1 MNKFIRN
8 LVIILVLLIIVFA
21 AGPFYV
27 LSEGE
32 QAVVTRFGAIVS
44 SETEAGLKF
53 KMPFVDNV
61 VKYPKKLLSWDGDAK
76 RIPTAEN
83 QFIWVDATAR
93 WQITDPMKFY
103 ESVTTLEQAY
113 ARMDDVIDSSVRTVI
128 SENLLREAVRNS
140 DYINEI
146 VVEEAV
152 TMEDE
157 ESITALRDLTTVT
170 TTTHDLIEKGRQELS
185 EEMYTNAAIIVPQ
198 YGIILK
204 DIIIRQ
210 IRYSDDLTQSV
221 YNRMMKE
228 RNQVAQA
235 FRSYGEGQKA
245 EWLGKL
251 DNDKRSVLSEAYEKS
266 ENIKGKA
273 DAEATS
279 IYSESYKVDPE
290 FFEFWRSIES
300 YRKILPNFNKTLT
313 TDMEYFDYLYEQSAR

>member
-1 MNKFIRN
+1 MNKLIRN
-8 LVIILVLLIIVFA
+8 VVIILVIVIIVFA
-21 AGPFYV
+21 AGPFFVIY
-27 LSEGE
+27 EGE
-32 QAVVTRFGAIVS
+32 QAVVTRFGAIVNS
-44 SETEAGLKF
+44 DTEAGLKF

-61 VKYPKKLLSWDGDAK
+61 VKYPKKLLSLDGDVQ

-93 WQITDPMKFY
+93 WQITDPVKFY
-103 ESVTTLEQAY
+103 ESVTSLEQAY

-140 DYINEI
+140 NYINEAEPEDSMKI
-146 VVEEAV
+146 
-152 TMEDE
+152 EDE
-157 ESITALRDLTTVT
+157 ESSNALRSLTTVT
-170 TTTHDLIEKGRQELS
+170 ENTQELIVKGREKLS
-185 EEMYTNAAIIVPQ
+185 DEMYTSTKLIVPQ
-198 YGIILK
+198 YGIVVK

-221 YNRMMKE
+221 FNRMMKE

-251 DNDKRSVLSEAYEKS
+251 DNDKRSILSEAYNKS

-279 IYSESYKVDPE
+279 IYSESYKADPE

-300 YRKILPNFNKTLT
+300 YRKVLPNFNKTLT
-313 TDMEYFDYLYEQSAR
+313 TDMDYFDYLYEQTGR

>member
-1 MNKFIRN
+1 MNKMIRN
-8 LVIILVLLIIVFA
+8 VVIILVLLIIIFA

-27 LSEGE
+27 LTEGE
-32 QAVVTRFGAIVS
+32 QSIVTRFGAIVS
-44 SETEAGLKF
+44 AETEAGLKF

-61 VKYPKKLLSWDGDAK
+61 VKYPKKILSWDGDAQ

-93 WQITDPMKFY
+93 WLITDPMKFY
-103 ESVTTLEQAY
+103 ESVTSIEQAY

-128 SENLLREAVRNS
+128 AENLLREAVRNS
-140 DYINEI
+140 NYINETE
-146 VVEEAV
+146 VEEAV
-152 TMEDE
+152 NMEDE
-157 ESITALRDLTTVT
+157 ESVSALRELTVT
-170 TTTHDLIEKGRQELS
+170 ETTYDPIEKGRQELS
-185 EEMYTNAAIIVPQ
+185 EEMYTNAEIIVPQ
-198 YGIILK
+198 YGIELK
-204 DIIIRQ
+204 DIVIRQ

-235 FRSYGEGQKA
+235 YRSYGEGQKA

-251 DNDKRSVLSEAYEKS
+251 DNDKRSIISEAYEKS

-273 DAEATS
+273 DAEATK
-279 IYSESYKVDPE
+279 IYAESYKADPE

-313 TDMEYFDYLYEQSAR
+313 TDMEYFDYLYEQRGR